1 MNSSQ
6 LISHVSDDTGVT
18 QKRVK
23 IILASILANI
33 QVSVDSDDDVRLIGF
48 GTFSLNRRKE
58 RPGRNPSTGETITI
72 PAKNAVKF
80 KAGSEFNAT
89 INQGK

>member
-1 MNSSQ
+1 MNSTQ
-6 LISHVSDDTGVT
+6 LVANVSNDTDIT
-18 QKRVK
+18 QKQVKRV
-23 IILASILANI
+23 LTSILANI
-33 QVSVDSDDDVRLIGF
+33 QSGIKTDDTVKLIGF
-48 GTFSLNRRKE
+48 GTFSLNKRKE
-58 RPGRNPSTGETITI
+58 RTGRNPATGAVITI